1 MERMTLR
8 RLSTDD
14 PDMLLAKEL
23 YIQAFPL
30 WERVDLH
37 SLFETVPA
45 TLIGIYTDK
54 KARRFAGFFIVI
66 EDRKLVFLQYFATIP
81 EVHTAD
87 LQQQAL
93 QGLTKMYRDR
103 PVIVVYESI
112 CPECDDTAER
122 ERRRAFYLHN
132 GFHECPWYAL
142 YEHAKYGIASSTE
155 TVSDTVIEHLLHLYQ
170 SFNSNF
176 YTHHN

>member
-1 MERMTLR
+1 MGTSGFTLFVR
-8 RLSTDD
+8 NGAGNADRH
-14 PDMLLAKEL
+14 L
-23 YIQAFPL
+23 YRQEGPSVCRVLIQ
-30 WERVDLH
+30 
-37 SLFETVPA
+37 
-45 TLIGIYTDK
+45 
-54 KARRFAGFFIVI
+54 FFIVI
-66 EDRKLVFLQYFATIP
+66 EDRKLVFLQYFVTIP

-93 QGLTKMYRDR
+93 QGLTEMYRDR
-103 PVIVVYESI
+103 PVIVVYESV
-112 CPECDDTAER
+112 CPECDDAAER